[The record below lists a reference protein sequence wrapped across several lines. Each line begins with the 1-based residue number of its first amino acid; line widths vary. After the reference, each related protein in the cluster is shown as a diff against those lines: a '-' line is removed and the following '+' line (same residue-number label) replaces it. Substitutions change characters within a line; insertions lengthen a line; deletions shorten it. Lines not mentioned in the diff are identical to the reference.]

1 MPSLFA
7 LLGQT
12 AKILGR
18 NLVLLYPFLF
28 FLIIVSFLL
37 PQSGEMPNLEPRWLV
52 LFSVLF
58 LFYTA
63 FCAGWFNMMH
73 AAVQEQIVP
82 PTALPSGEEVPKP
95 WDAFKLFGAFLPGV
109 GRFFGAFT
117 VGHLIQVVMVGL
129 LILGVQWG
137 MDHWLVGIEPLLKKV
152 LALRSTEGSF
162 QSAGIQQFLHTFSP
176 QQMEVLNQFVM
187 LVFGAFLT
195 YGLFYLLTMFWAP
208 LVVGRGLNPVKAYLS
223 SMGRCF
229 RDPLRILTIGLLY
242 VSVLFALQWV
252 TAMLSHP
259 LMLVLAQ
266 FLQVVINLYFSMLL
280 FLYVAYMPGR
290 ESAADAVPLTTVD
303 PSA

>member
-37 PQSGEMPNLEPRWLV
+37 PQSGEVPTLETRWLT

-58 LFYTA
+58 LLYTA

-73 AAVQEQIVP
+73 AAVQENVAQ
-82 PTALPSGEEVPKP
+82 PTPVAPGSEPPKP

-109 GRFFGAFT
+109 GRFFWAFT

-137 MDHWLVGIEPLLKKV
+137 MDHWLVGIEPLLKKM
-152 LALRSTEGSF
+152 LALRSAGGSF
-162 QSAGIQQFLHTFSP
+162 QSVGIQQFLHTFSP
-176 QQMEVLNQFVM
+176 QQLVLLNQFVM

-208 LVVGRGLNPVKAYLS
+208 LVVSRGLNPVKAYLK

-229 RDPLRILTIGLLY
+229 CDPLRILTLGLLY
-242 VSVLFALQWV
+242 VSGLFILQWV

-266 FLQVVINLYFSMLL
+266 FVQVIINLYFALLL
-280 FLYVAYMPGR
+280 FLYVAYWPGA
-290 ESAADAVPLTTVD
+290 EPVTDTAPLTTVD